1 MKDIIKFN
9 EILFKCKV
17 LNVSFKNYLKN
28 AKHNWVILEN
38 GESVLRFQ
46 DGEYVAY
53 GSKEGAIDDAMKD
66 DKIVREDV
74 FLKSCFKYWQV
85 EKDGKVISPVGDF
98 SFMVFGDKAEA
109 TMYAA
114 SKNAAVIEYSF
125 EDIEEPTFIGV
136 SNHHY
141 YSTPTQ
147 ED

>member
-38 GESVLRFQ
+38 GESVLRFS
-46 DGEYVAY
+46 DGEYVVY
-53 GSKEGAIDDAMKD
+53 GSKAGAVDDAMKG
-66 DKIVREDV
+66 DKIVREDK
-74 FLKSCFKYWQV
+74 FLKECFKYWQV
-85 EKDGKVISPVGDF
+85 EKDGEVISPVGNF

-114 SKNAAVIEYSF
+114 STNAAVVEYSF

-141 YSTPTQ
+141 YSTSTQ
-147 ED
+147 E